1 MGRMKPARRG
11 EGWPQP
17 RRKKTRPSA
26 DVVRVI
32 RHEVNNPLTGILGNA
47 ELILAEGAG
56 LPEKTRERLTTIV
69 HLAVRLRD
77 VLRELEERGR
87 GAADPAKPSV
97 ASDEGRAAAVARPLG
112 R

>member
-1 MGRMKPARRG
+1 MPRSKSSRRA
-11 EGWPQP
+11 Q
-17 RRKKTRPSA
+17 A
-26 DVVRVI
+26 DLARVI

-69 HLAVRLRD
+69 YLAVRLRD
-77 VLRELEERGR
+77 VLRELEEQMR
-87 GAADPAKPSV
+87 GAGGSEKPPAGSH
-97 ASDEGRAAAVARPLG
+97 EEHTAAVARPLG

>member
-1 MGRMKPARRG
+1 MRRSKSS
-11 EGWPQP
+11 
-17 RRKKTRPSA
+17 RRAQA
-26 DVVRVI
+26 DLTRVI

-77 VLRELEERGR
+77 VLRELEEHGR
-87 GAADPAKPSV
+87 GAEGPAKPP
-97 ASDEGRAAAVARPLG
+97 APADEERAAAVARPLG